1 MSQPEWVTDMRH
13 EPIAMPPWL
22 LTLNR
27 VLWQTLPTA
36 RAAALR
42 QQLDA
47 QCLRLEGRVPFRL
60 VHLWQAEVVVP
71 LLGEALPKHRQALL
85 ALQSLHQRAALGL
98 LGRQG
103 EWRMTLKPV
112 LLALYRQAYAYEA
125 AYVQAHESAMNYGLA
140 AANSAMIVEQFGD
153 AQAFANYYAQLNSKA
168 NASAFA
174 QAHAVANAEI
184 TARAYAGNDALAYAA
199 VCAASARVYAW
210 ACGQTGE
217 QRRSLF
223 NALAEGVIRCLE
235 TLPFDST
242 GERDE

>member
-1 MSQPEWVTDMRH
+1 MSQGERVTDMRH
-13 EPIAMPPWL
+13 EPIVKPPWL

-27 VLWQTLPTA
+27 VLWQTQPTA
-36 RAAALR
+36 RAAGLR

-60 VHLWQAEVVVP
+60 LHRWQAEIVLP
-71 LLGEALPKHRQALL
+71 LLCDALPKHRQALL
-85 ALQSLHQRAALGL
+85 GLQSLHQRAALGL

-125 AYVQAHESAMNYGLA
+125 AYAQAHESAMNYGLA
-140 AANSAMIVEQFGD
+140 AANSAMIAAQFGD
-153 AQAFANYYAQLNSKA
+153 AEAFANYYAQLNTEA

-184 TARAYAGNDALAYAA
+184 SARAFAGNDALAYAA
-199 VCAASARVYAW
+199 VCGASARVYAW
-210 ACGQTGE
+210 ACGPTDE
-217 QRRSLF
+217 QRRALF
-223 NALAEGVIRCLE
+223 NALAEGLIHCLE